1 MSLYPFV
8 RHSYSMDDY
17 PPEPWYLGGRLLVS
31 AFLVPRASIPRAV
44 TQIPEKRTPLRW
56 GDRLVV
62 GVAFA
67 RYVPGGVLSYDELLV
82 ALPSV
87 GGTPAVTIPQI
98 WVDSPESVAGGRALW
113 SIPKHLGAFDHAET
127 ESGTSSTAS
136 AEGGM
141 IASVSARY
149 GRTLLPGMHQLP
161 LPTLQRLEGRT
172 VLSTNR
178 VIGRVRALRA
188 HWEFTPH
195 GPLGYLHGRTPFGS
209 FAVTDASIIFGL
221 KVRRAR

>member
-1 MSLYPFV
+1 MSDF
-8 RHSYSMDDY
+8 

-31 AFLVPRASIPRAV
+31 AFLVPRASIPSPLTDIPGKRA
-44 TQIPEKRTPLRW
+44 QLRW

-67 RYVPGGVLSYDELLV
+67 SYVPGGVLSYDELLV
-82 ALPSV
+82 AVPSV
-87 GGTPAVTIPQI
+87 GGVPAVTIPQI

-113 SIPKHLGAFDHAET
+113 SIPKHLARFDRAET
-127 ESGTSSTAS
+127 GSGASLTAS
-136 AEGGM
+136 TESGM
-141 IASVSARY
+141 IASISARY

-161 LPTLQRLEGRT
+161 LPTLQRLERRT

-178 VIGRVRALRA
+178 VIGRVRALSTQ
-188 HWEFTPH
+188 WEFAPS
-195 GPLGYLHGRTPFGS
+195 GPLGYLHGRTPLAS